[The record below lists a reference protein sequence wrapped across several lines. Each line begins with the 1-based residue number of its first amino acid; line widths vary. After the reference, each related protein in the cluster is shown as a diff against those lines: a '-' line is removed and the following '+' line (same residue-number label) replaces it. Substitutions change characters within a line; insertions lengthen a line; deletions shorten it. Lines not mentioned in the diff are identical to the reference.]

1 MTKNFKTKGNA
12 WALLPLLIFI
22 FTFLGSGIF
31 LNDFYALPSPVAV
44 LIGIIAAFLLFKE
57 SVEEKTKTFISG
69 CGESKIMTMCI
80 IYLLAG
86 AFAVVSK
93 ATGGVDAVVNIG
105 INTIDAA
112 YFPLGIFLIAAFL
125 STATG
130 TSVGAIVA
138 IGPIA
143 VRLAEAS
150 GASLPLISGA
160 LLGGSM
166 LGDNLS
172 MISDTTIAATQSLGC
187 ELKDKFKI
195 NLFIAFPAAI
205 ITIIVF
211 FYLGLNSDIIAV
223 VIPKASFEWIT
234 IIPYLMVIVLALIG
248 VDVFATLIIGT
259 VLAGI
264 IGLFGHNF
272 TLLEFTQKIYEGF
285 TSMTDIFLL
294 SMLSGGLAAMV
305 DKAGGIDYVLY
316 HIKKGIKS
324 KKSAQLGIGTLVGFA
339 NLAIANNTVSIVI
352 TGGIAREINDEYH
365 LDNRKT
371 ATILDIFSCI
381 IQGILPY
388 GAQVLLILS
397 FAKGKL
403 DFFDLI
409 GNAWYHLFL
418 LIFTI
423 IAIYSSVWDKWV
435 NKVLKFRNQ
444 TS

>member
-1 MTKNFKTKGNA
+1 MTKHGENNGNPF
-12 WALLPLLIFI
+12 ALIPLFIFI
-22 FTFLGSGIF
+22 ATFLGVGIW
-31 LNDFYALPSPVAV
+31 LDDFYAFPSPIAV
-44 LIGIIAAFLLFKE
+44 LIGIIAAFLLFK
-57 SVEEKTKTFISG
+57 SSTEEKVNTLIAG
-69 CGESKIMTMCI
+69 CGESKIMTMCL

-93 ATGGVDAVVNIG
+93 ATGGVDAVVNLG
-105 INTIDAA
+105 INNIDVA

-143 VRLAEAS
+143 VSLADKS

-187 ELKDKFKI
+187 KLKDKFKI
-195 NLFIAFPAAI
+195 NLFIAFPAAL
-205 ITIIVF
+205 ITILVF
-211 FYLGLNSDIIAV
+211 FYLGLNSEIV
-223 VIPKASFEWIT
+223 SVEIPKTDFNWIT
-234 IIPYLMVIVLALIG
+234 IIPYLLVIVLAVSGLN
-248 VDVFATLIIGT
+248 VFSTLIIGT
-259 VLAGI
+259 LLAGL
-264 IGLFGHNF
+264 IGYFGGNF
-272 TLLEFTQKIYEGF
+272 TLLVFAQKIYEGF
-285 TSMTDIFLL
+285 TSMTEIFLL

-316 HIKKGIKS
+316 QVKKRIKS
-324 KKSAQLGIGTLVGFA
+324 KKSAQTGIGALVGLT

-352 TGGIAREINDEYH
+352 TGSIAKEINDEYN
-365 LDNRKT
+365 LSAKKT
-371 ATILDIFSCI
+371 ATILDIFSCV

-397 FAKGKL
+397 FADGKL
-403 DFFDLI
+403 NFLDLI
-409 GNAWYHLFL
+409 SNAWYHLLL
-418 LIFTI
+418 LIFTL
-423 IAIYSSVWDKWV
+423 IAIYANFWDKWI
-435 NKVLKFRNQ
+435 NRMIKI
-444 TS
+444 

>member
-1 MTKNFKTKGNA
+1 MTRHATNNGNPF
-12 WALLPLLIFI
+12 ALIPLFIFI
-22 FTFLGSGIF
+22 ATFLGVGIW
-31 LNDFYALPSPVAV
+31 LDDFYAFPSPIAV
-44 LIGIIAAFLLFKE
+44 LIGIIAAFVLFK
-57 SVEEKTKTFISG
+57 SSTEEKVNTLIAG
-69 CGESKIMTMCI
+69 CGESKIMTMCL

-93 ATGGVDAVVNIG
+93 ATGGVDAVVNLG
-105 INTIDAA
+105 INNIDVA

-143 VRLAEAS
+143 VSLADKS

-187 ELKDKFKI
+187 KLKDKFKI
-195 NLFIAFPAAI
+195 NLFIAFPAAL
-205 ITIIVF
+205 ITILVF
-211 FYLGLNSDIIAV
+211 FYLGLNSEIV
-223 VIPKASFEWIT
+223 SVEIPKTDFNWIT
-234 IIPYLMVIVLALIG
+234 IIPYLLVIVLAVSGLN
-248 VDVFATLIIGT
+248 VFSTLIIGT
-259 VLAGI
+259 LLAGI
-264 IGLFGHNF
+264 IGYFSGNF
-272 TLLEFTQKIYEGF
+272 TLMTFVQKIYEGF
-285 TSMTDIFLL
+285 TSMTEIFLL

-316 HIKKGIKS
+316 QVKKRIKS
-324 KKSAQLGIGTLVGFA
+324 KKSAQTGIGALVGLT

-352 TGGIAREINDEYH
+352 TGGIAKEINDEYN
-365 LDNRKT
+365 LSAKKT
-371 ATILDIFSCI
+371 ATILDIFSCV

-397 FAKGKL
+397 FADGKINFL
-403 DFFDLI
+403 DLI
-409 GNAWYHLFL
+409 SNAWYHLFL
-418 LIFTI
+418 LICTLV
-423 IAIYSSVWDKWV
+423 AIYANFWDKWV
-435 NKVLKFRNQ
+435 NRIIKI
-444 TS
+444 

>member
-1 MTKNFKTKGNA
+1 MTLFSKEKGNPF
-12 WALLPLLIFI
+12 ALIPLFVFI
-22 FTFLGSGIF
+22 FTFLGAGII
-31 LNDFYALPSPVAV
+31 LNDFYAFPSPVAV
-44 LIGIIAAFLLFKE
+44 LVGIIAAFLLFKSTTE
-57 SVEEKTKTFISG
+57 DKVETLIAG
-69 CGESKIMTMCI
+69 CGESKIMTMCL

-93 ATGGVDAVVNIG
+93 AMGGVDAVVNLG
-105 INTIDAA
+105 INTIDVA
-112 YFPLGIFLIAAFL
+112 YFPLGIFLIASFL

-143 VRLAEAS
+143 VALADKS

-187 ELKDKFKI
+187 DLKDKFKI

-205 ITIIVF
+205 LTILVF
-211 FYLGLNSDIIAV
+211 FYLGLNSDIVTIAIAKNDFSWFAIV
-223 VIPKASFEWIT
+223 
-234 IIPYLMVIVLALIG
+234 PYILVIVLAVVGVNVFSTLLIG
-248 VDVFATLIIGT
+248 TL
-259 VLAGI
+259 LAGI
-264 IGLFGHNF
+264 IGYFSGSF
-272 TLLEFTQKIYEGF
+272 TLMEFTQKIYEGF

-294 SMLSGGLAAMV
+294 SMLTGGLAAMV
-305 DKAGGIDYVLY
+305 DKAGGITYLLVQ
-316 HIKKGIKS
+316 IKKRIKS
-324 KKSAQLGIGTLVGFA
+324 KKSAQAGIGAIVGFA

-352 TGGIAREINDEYH
+352 TGPIAKEINDEYE
-365 LDNRKT
+365 LNPKKT
-371 ATILDIFSCI
+371 AAILDIFSCI

-397 FAKGKL
+397 YANGKL

-409 GNAWYHLFL
+409 SNAWYHLFL
-418 LIFTI
+418 LVFTLV
-423 IAIYSSVWDKWV
+423 AIYSSFWDKWT
-435 NKVLKFRNQ
+435 KRFFKI
-444 TS
+444 

>member
-1 MTKNFKTKGNA
+1 MTLFSKEKGNA
-12 WALLPLLIFI
+12 FALIPLLVFI
-22 FTFLGSGIF
+22 FTFLGAGIV
-31 LNDFYALPSPVAV
+31 LNDFYAFPSPVAV
-44 LIGIIAAFLLFKE
+44 VVGIIAAFLLFK
-57 SVEEKTKTFISG
+57 STTDEKVATLIAG
-69 CGESKIMTMCI
+69 CGESKIMTMCL

-93 ATGGVDAVVNIG
+93 AMGGVDAVVNLG
-105 INTIDAA
+105 INTIDVA
-112 YFPLGIFLIAAFL
+112 YFPLGIFLIASFL

-143 VRLAEAS
+143 VALADKS

-205 ITIIVF
+205 LTIMVF
-211 FYLGLNSDIIAV
+211 FYLGLNSDIVTVAIA
-223 VIPKASFEWIT
+223 KNDFSWIA
-234 IIPYLMVIVLALIG
+234 IVPYILVIVLAVVGVNVFSTLLIG
-248 VDVFATLIIGT
+248 TL
-259 VLAGI
+259 LAGI
-264 IGLFGHNF
+264 IGYFSGSF
-272 TLLEFTQKIYEGF
+272 TLMEFTQKIYEGF

-294 SMLSGGLAAMV
+294 SMLTGGLAAMV
-305 DKAGGIDYVLY
+305 DKAGGITYLLVQ
-316 HIKKGIKS
+316 IKKRIKS
-324 KKSAQLGIGTLVGFA
+324 KKSAQAGIGALVGFA

-352 TGGIAREINDEYH
+352 TGPIAKEINDEYE
-365 LDNRKT
+365 LNPRKT
-371 ATILDIFSCI
+371 AAILDIFSCI
-381 IQGILPY
+381 IQGVLPY

-397 FAKGKL
+397 YANGKL

-409 GNAWYHLFL
+409 SNAWYHLFL
-418 LIFTI
+418 LIFTLV
-423 IAIYSSVWDKWV
+423 AIYISFWDKWT
-435 NKVLKFRNQ
+435 KRFFKI
-444 TS
+444 

>member
-1 MTKNFKTKGNA
+1 MTSFSKNTGNPF
-12 WALLPLLIFI
+12 ALIPLFVFI
-22 FTFLGSGIF
+22 FTFLGAGIV
-31 LNDFYALPSPVAV
+31 LDDFYAFPSPVAV
-44 LIGIIAAFLLFKE
+44 LVGIIAAFLLY
-57 SVEEKTKTFISG
+57 KTSTDDKVATLIAG

-93 ATGGVDAVVNIG
+93 AMGGVDAVVSLG
-105 INTIDAA
+105 INTIDVA

-143 VRLAEAS
+143 VSLADKS

-205 ITIIVF
+205 VTILVF
-211 FYLGLNSDIIAV
+211 FYLGLNSEIVTVDIAKTDFSWIAIV
-223 VIPKASFEWIT
+223 
-234 IIPYLMVIVLALIG
+234 PYLLVIILALIG
-248 VDVFATLIIGT
+248 VNVFSTLVIGT
-259 VLAGI
+259 ILAGI
-264 IGLFGHNF
+264 IGYIGGSF
-272 TLLEFTQKIYEGF
+272 TFMEFTQKIYEGF
-285 TSMTDIFLL
+285 TGMTEIFLL
-294 SMLSGGLAAMV
+294 SMLTGGLAAMV
-305 DKAGGIDYVLY
+305 DKAGGITYLLVQ
-316 HIKKGIKS
+316 IKKRIKS
-324 KKSAQLGIGTLVGFA
+324 QKSAQAGIGALVGFA

-352 TGGIAREINDEYH
+352 TGPIAKEINDEYE
-365 LDNRKT
+365 LSPKKT
-371 ATILDIFSCI
+371 AAILDIFSCI
-381 IQGILPY
+381 VQGILPY

-397 FAKGKL
+397 FAAGKL
-403 DFFDLI
+403 DFFNLI
-409 GNAWYHLFL
+409 SNAWYHLFL
-418 LIFTI
+418 LIFTMV
-423 IAIYSSVWDKWV
+423 AIYSSFWDRLV
-435 NKVLKFRNQ
+435 NRVFKIQ
-444 TS
+444 

>member
-1 MTKNFKTKGNA
+1 MTNHARTKGNA
-12 WALLPLLIFI
+12 WALIPLLIFI

-31 LNDFYALPSPVAV
+31 LKDFYALPSPVAV
-44 LIGIIAAFLLFKE
+44 LIGIIAAFILLKQTT
-57 SVEEKTKTFISG
+57 EEKIETLIAG
-69 CGESKIMTMCI
+69 CGESKIITMCL

-93 ATGGVDAVVNIG
+93 ATGGVDAVVNLG
-105 INTIDAA
+105 ISTIDVA
-112 YFPLGIFLIAAFL
+112 YFPLGIFLIAGFL

-143 VRLAEAS
+143 ITLAETS

-187 ELKDKFKI
+187 QLKDKFKI

-205 ITIIVF
+205 FTILVL
-211 FYLGLNSDIIAV
+211 FYLGLNSEITNV
-223 VIPKASFEWIT
+223 NIPKVSYEWWVILPY
-234 IIPYLMVIVLALIG
+234 IIVIVLALLGIN
-248 VDVFATLIIGT
+248 VFATLILGT
-259 VLAGI
+259 ILAGL
-264 IGLFGHNF
+264 IGFAGGNF
-272 TLLEFTQKIYEGF
+272 TVLEFTQKIYEGF
-285 TSMTDIFLL
+285 LNMTDIFLL
-294 SMLSGGLAAMV
+294 SMLTGGLAAMV

-316 HIKKGIKS
+316 QIKKNIKN
-324 KKSAQLGIGTLVGFA
+324 KKSAQMGIGTLVGFT

-352 TGGIAREINDEYH
+352 TGGIAKEINDEYN
-365 LDNRKT
+365 LDARKT

-381 IQGILPY
+381 VQGILPY

-403 DFFDLI
+403 DFFDLME
-409 GNAWYHLFL
+409 NAWYHLFL
-418 LIFTI
+418 LVCTI
-423 IAIYSSVWDKWV
+423 IAIYSSFWDKWIQ
-435 NKVLKFRNQ
+435 KWM
-444 TS
+444 

>member
-1 MTKNFKTKGNA
+1 MTSFSKNTGNPL
-12 WALLPLLIFI
+12 ALIPLFVFI
-22 FTFLGSGIF
+22 FTFLGAGIV
-31 LNDFYALPSPVAV
+31 LDDFYAFPSPVAV
-44 LIGIIAAFLLFKE
+44 LVGIIAAFLLY
-57 SVEEKTKTFISG
+57 KTSTDDKVATLIAG

-93 ATGGVDAVVNIG
+93 AMGGVDAVVSLG
-105 INTIDAA
+105 INTIDVA

-143 VRLAEAS
+143 VSLADKS

-205 ITIIVF
+205 VTILVF
-211 FYLGLNSDIIAV
+211 FYLGLNSEIVTVDIAKTDFSWIAIV
-223 VIPKASFEWIT
+223 
-234 IIPYLMVIVLALIG
+234 PYLLVIILALIG
-248 VDVFATLIIGT
+248 VNVFSTLVIGT
-259 VLAGI
+259 ILAGI
-264 IGLFGHNF
+264 IGYISGSF
-272 TLLEFTQKIYEGF
+272 TFMEFTQKIYEGF
-285 TSMTDIFLL
+285 TGMTEIFLL
-294 SMLSGGLAAMV
+294 SMLTGGLAAMV
-305 DKAGGIDYVLY
+305 DKAGGITYLLVQ
-316 HIKKGIKS
+316 IKKRIKS
-324 KKSAQLGIGTLVGFA
+324 QKSAQAGIGALVGFA

-352 TGGIAREINDEYH
+352 TGPIAKEINDEYE
-365 LDNRKT
+365 LSPKKT
-371 ATILDIFSCI
+371 AAILDIFSCI
-381 IQGILPY
+381 VQGILPY

-397 FAKGKL
+397 FAAGKL

-409 GNAWYHLFL
+409 SNAWYHLFL
-418 LIFTI
+418 LIFTMV
-423 IAIYSSVWDKWV
+423 AIYSSFWDRLV
-435 NKVLKFRNQ
+435 NRVFKIQ
-444 TS
+444 

>member
-1 MTKNFKTKGNA
+1 MTKHGENNGNPF
-12 WALLPLLIFI
+12 ALIPLFIFI
-22 FTFLGSGIF
+22 ATFLGVGIW
-31 LNDFYALPSPVAV
+31 LDDFYAFPSPIAV
-44 LIGIIAAFLLFKE
+44 LIGIIAAFLLFK
-57 SVEEKTKTFISG
+57 SSTEEKVNTLIAG
-69 CGESKIMTMCI
+69 CGESKIMTMCL

-93 ATGGVDAVVNIG
+93 ATGGVDAVVNLG
-105 INTIDAA
+105 INNIDVA

-143 VRLAEAS
+143 VSLADKS

-187 ELKDKFKI
+187 KLKDKFKI

-205 ITIIVF
+205 ITIVLF
-211 FYLGLNSDIIAV
+211 FYLGLNSEIV
-223 VIPKASFEWIT
+223 SVEIPKTDFNWIT
-234 IIPYLMVIVLALIG
+234 IIPYLLVIVLAVSGLN
-248 VDVFATLIIGT
+248 VFSTLIIGT
-259 VLAGI
+259 LLAGL
-264 IGLFGHNF
+264 IGYFGGNF
-272 TLLEFTQKIYEGF
+272 TLLVFAQKIYEGF
-285 TSMTDIFLL
+285 TSMTEIFLL

-316 HIKKGIKS
+316 QVKKRIKS
-324 KKSAQLGIGTLVGFA
+324 KKSAQTGIGALVGLT

-352 TGGIAREINDEYH
+352 TGSIAKEINDEYN
-365 LDNRKT
+365 LSAKKT
-371 ATILDIFSCI
+371 ATILDIFSCV

-397 FAKGKL
+397 FADGKL
-403 DFFDLI
+403 NFLDLI
-409 GNAWYHLFL
+409 SNAWYHLFL
-418 LIFTI
+418 FIFTL
-423 IAIYSSVWDKWV
+423 IAIYANFWDKWV
-435 NKVLKFRNQ
+435 NRIIKI
-444 TS
+444 